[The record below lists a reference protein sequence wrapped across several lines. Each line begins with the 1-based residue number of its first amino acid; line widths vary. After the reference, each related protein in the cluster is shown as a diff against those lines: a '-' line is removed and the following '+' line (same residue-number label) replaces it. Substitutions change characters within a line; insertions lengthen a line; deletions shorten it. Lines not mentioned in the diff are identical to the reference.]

1 MKSRWGFH
9 NAELEDVEA
18 LRMILLLEL
27 LQLPAYIVRTEIL
40 EKGQMDNHPDSVK
53 FQCSLAFSYDEQSK
67 YYK

>member
-40 EKGQMDNHPDSVK
+40 EKGQMDNHPNSVK
-53 FQCSLAFSYDEQSK
+53 FQFSLAFSYDEQSK